1 MTSPDNETIKSAVE
15 KAAHSPDF
23 TEQEINAL
31 KAVADAWRGLE
42 AFGRVAVVLQ
52 KIAIYAG
59 WLVAGYFAVKFALDE
74 WVRSVR

>member
-1 MTSPDNETIKSAVE
+1 MPSPDNETIAKAVA
-15 KAAHSPDF
+15 KAEHNPDF
-23 TEQEINAL
+23 TPQEVSAL

-42 AFGRVAVVLQ
+42 AFGRVAVALQ

-59 WLVAGYFAVKFALDE
+59 WLVAGYFAVKFALEE

>member
-1 MTSPDNETIKSAVE
+1 MTSPDNETIKSAVS
-15 KAAHSPDF
+15 KAEHSPDF
-23 TEQEINAL
+23 TKQEIDAL

-74 WVRSVR
+74 WIRSVR

>member
-1 MTSPDNETIKSAVE
+1 MTSPDNETIAKAVA
-15 KAAHSPDF
+15 KAEHSPDF
-23 TEQEINAL
+23 TQQEIDAL

-59 WLVAGYFAVKFALDE
+59 WLVAFYFAAKFALDE